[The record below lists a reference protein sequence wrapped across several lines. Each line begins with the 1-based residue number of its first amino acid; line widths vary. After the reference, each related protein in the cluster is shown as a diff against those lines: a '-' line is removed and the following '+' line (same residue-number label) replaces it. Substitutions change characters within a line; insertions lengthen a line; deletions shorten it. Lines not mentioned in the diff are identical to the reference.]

1 MWWMWV
7 DPIWFD
13 WWLGGRLS
21 PSDHEVIRV
30 DFTRK
35 RVIDR
40 IAC

>member
-13 WWLGGRLS
+13 WWLRWWLPAS
-21 PSDHEVIRV
+21 NHEVIRV